1 MSMKNIKTIF
11 VILKEVILLIKLLAD
26 EWEKEEEKDGDKEKV

>member
-1 MSMKNIKTIF
+1 MSVKNIKTIF

-26 EWEKEEEKDGDKEKV
+26 EWEKEEK